1 MFDYLNK
8 LGLSHAIN
16 KIKEKL
22 EKLEGVELTKAEYDA
37 LSEEERNNGDYYTFD
52 STSDTKGTYYH
63 NGKSYTGDGGNVKVD
78 PTLSIEGQAADAK
91 AVGDAITT
99 MLNKL
104 NESGANVRYND
115 ESDYFEVKK
124 DGEWEQTKIKVGLLK
139 QILFSANNNE
149 ASFEASSYSAIGS
162 QGVSPTLTI
171 GETMNAYVSNS
182 TTRTYG
188 TLVSELIDVTNY
200 DKLVVYHK
208 STNSRSSGIEQNAS
222 VEWVKM
228 YVTDSLSSKMTPL
241 ASIMLLNGIKTS
253 EGEVTLDL
261 SQVTGNVYIVFELAT
276 NAATMTTEISSL
288 YLE

>member
-22 EKLEGVELTKAEYDA
+22 EKLEGVELTKAQFDA

-91 AVGDAITT
+91 AVGDAIT
-99 MLNKL
+99 
-104 NESGANVRYND
+104 VRYNEETD
-115 ESDYFEVKK
+115 HFEVLK

-182 TTRTYG
+182 TARTYG

-208 STNSRSSGIEQNAS
+208 STNSRSSYIEQNAS

-261 SQVTGNVYIVFELAT
+261 SHVAGNVYIVFELAI
-276 NAATMTTEISSL
+276 NASTMTTEIYSL

>member
-1 MFDYLNK
+1 MTDINFLSK
-8 LGLSHAIN
+8 EGLDRYDNNMKNYIG
-16 KIKEKL
+16 I
-22 EKLEGVELTKAEYDA
+22 ELTKAEYDQ
-37 LSEEERNNGDYYTFD
+37 LSEEEKN
-52 STSDTKGTYYH
+52 KGTYWITDY
-63 NGKSYTGDGGNVKVD
+63 SSSGGSSNIELDK
-78 PTLSIEGQAADAK
+78 TLSIEGQAADAK
-91 AVGDAITT
+91 AVGDAI
-99 MLNKL
+99 
-104 NESGANVRYND
+104 NVRCNS
-115 ESDYFEVKK
+115 EGFLEVKK
-124 DGEWEQTKIKVGLLK
+124 DDEWEQTKIKVGLLK

-149 ASFEASSYSAIGS
+149 ASFEASAYNAIGS

-182 TTRTYG
+182 ITLTYG

-208 STNSRSSGIEQNAS
+208 STNSRSSYIEQNAS

-261 SQVTGNVYIVFELAT
+261 SHVAGNVYIVFELAT

>member
-1 MFDYLNK
+1 MALKEDYLDDILDISVNEK
-8 LGLSHAIN
+8 RKYRMIN
-16 KIKEKL
+16 NADGTISL
-22 EKLEGVELTKAEYDA
+22 EDVTEY
-37 LSEEERNNGDYYTFD
+37 SQNGDNFGA
-52 STSDTKGTYYH
+52 SDV
-63 NGKSYTGDGGNVKVD
+63 N
-78 PTLSIEGQAADAK
+78 
-91 AVGDAITT
+91 AITT

-182 TTRTYG
+182 TARTYG

-208 STNSRSSGIEQNAS
+208 STNSRSSYIEQNAS

-261 SQVTGNVYIVFELAT
+261 SHVAGNVYIVFELAI
-276 NAATMTTEISSL
+276 NAGTMTTEIYSL

>member
-1 MFDYLNK
+1 MADIDYLSK
-8 LGLSHAIN
+8 EGLDRYDNNMKNYIG
-16 KIKEKL
+16 I
-22 EKLEGVELTKAEYDA
+22 ELTKAEYDQ
-37 LSEEERNNGDYYTFD
+37 LSEEEKI
-52 STSDTKGTYYH
+52 KGTYWITDY
-63 NGKSYTGDGGNVKVD
+63 SSSGGSSN
-78 PTLSIEGQAADAK
+78 IELDKTFSFEGLASDAK
-91 AVGDAITT
+91 AVGDAII
-99 MLNKL
+99 
-104 NESGANVRYND
+104 VRYNEETD
-115 ESDYFEVKK
+115 HFEVLK

-149 ASFEASSYSAIGS
+149 ASFEASAYNAIGS

-182 TTRTYG
+182 ITYVYG

-208 STNSRSSGIEQNAS
+208 STNSRNSGIEQNAS
-222 VEWVKM
+222 IEWVKM